1 MGRKLHNEI
10 LLPNPCASEAELLER
25 LHPHDPL
32 ERLQFGYLGIDESL
46 HGRIAADE
54 NTMAALGL
62 SYEDL
67 ATAIEQL
74 FETDDERVNNN
85 LIIRRKYIHS
95 PLCPWGDY
103 TTTSPFSLFSQVSE
117 ILILNHETCPKVV
130 TDFCLE
136 HSGTNINDYP
146 MLVEQDWAMIFSDL
160 HPHLIREHHF
170 LEGLAT
176 PYRVQPERAMRY
188 LGLS

>member
-1 MGRKLHNEI
+1 MGRVLTNELI
-10 LLPNPCASEAELLER
+10 FPNPCTSEAELLVR

-32 ERLQFGYLGIDESL
+32 ECLQFGYLGIDEDL
-46 HGRIAADE
+46 HERIAADE
-54 NTMAALGL
+54 KRMAALGL
-62 SYEDL
+62 SYEGL
-67 ATAIEQL
+67 AEAIEQL
-74 FETDDERVNNN
+74 FVTDNERVNNN

-103 TTTSPFSLFSQVSE
+103 TTTSPFSLFPQVSE
-117 ILILNHETCPKVV
+117 ILVLNQASCPQRV

-136 HSGTNINDYP
+136 HSGTNISDYP

-176 PYRVQPERAMRY
+176 PYRVEPERARRY
-188 LGLS
+188 LGLP